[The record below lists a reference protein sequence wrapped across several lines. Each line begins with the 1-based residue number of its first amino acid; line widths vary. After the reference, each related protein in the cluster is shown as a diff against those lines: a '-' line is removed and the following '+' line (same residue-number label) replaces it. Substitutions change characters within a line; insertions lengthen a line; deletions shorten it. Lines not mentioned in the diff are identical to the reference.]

1 MYLYT
6 FIMSHH
12 FIRII
17 KKNADHFSPT
27 NYKTA
32 QVETTNK
39 EREWNIEK
47 AGLLCFQVTG
57 SSLPMPHIPA
67 LLSQSG
73 QTHWGLT
80 TRGHS
85 LQVFLPTFQE
95 AKSRGFFKLVA
106 KNIPS
111 L

>member
-6 FIMSHH
+6 FMMSHH

-17 KKNADHFSPT
+17 VKKKRRSFQPH

-32 QVETTNK
+32 QVKTTNK

-47 AGLLCFQVTG
+47 PGLLCFQVTG

-80 TRGHS
+80 SRGHS
-85 LQVFLPTFQE
+85 LQVLPTFQE